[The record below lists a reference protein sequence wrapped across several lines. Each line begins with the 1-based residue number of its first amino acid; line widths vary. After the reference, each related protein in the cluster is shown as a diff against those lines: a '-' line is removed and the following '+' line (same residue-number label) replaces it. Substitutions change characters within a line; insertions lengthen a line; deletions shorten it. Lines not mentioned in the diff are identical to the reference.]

1 MPPLEQ
7 WIVFA
12 LDQDKNLVQ
21 NFIRTLKDSVTTF
34 NIFTKEP
41 KVVLIKS
48 RSYAEWD
55 EVIREHLTSHFIAAI
70 LIIPGRKG
78 FGNQLYEDLKKLLV
92 QDIPVPS
99 QMILAQT
106 IDRAKAALYSVTNR
120 TMMQL
125 CAKIGGEPWAID
137 ELPFFYQCSMAA
149 GYYVTND

>member
-1 MPPLEQ
+1 MPPLEH

-21 NFIRTLKDSVTTF
+21 TFIRTLKDSVTTF
-34 NIFTKEP
+34 NVFTREP

-55 EVIREHLTSHFIAAI
+55 EVIREHLTPTYIAAI

-99 QMILAQT
+99 
-106 IDRAKAALYSVTNR
+106 
-120 TMMQL
+120 
-125 CAKIGGEPWAID
+125 
-137 ELPFFYQCSMAA
+137 
-149 GYYVTND
+149 

>member
-1 MPPLEQ
+1 MFEMPPLEQ

-55 EVIREHLTSHFIAAI
+55 EVIREHLTSHYIAAI

-78 FGNQLYEDLKKLLV
+78 FGN
-92 QDIPVPS
+92 
-99 QMILAQT
+99 
-106 IDRAKAALYSVTNR
+106 
-120 TMMQL
+120 
-125 CAKIGGEPWAID
+125 
-137 ELPFFYQCSMAA
+137 
-149 GYYVTND
+149 